1 MSRERGGVTSRPSP
15 ITTVAPPRHD
25 TRARSTALPWRLGD
39 TMSEFNIHAESI
51 DVEQLME
58 QIRARIREKRGVDY
72 TEQQIREL
80 AGVKLERFL
89 DPRNV
94 RSDLLDHY
102 RQRAEEPPD
111 PLRVDPPPPSV
122 NFEFDGDTIYR
133 SSRGVVGRIIYG
145 IRRLLRPVLKLFF
158 NPNPIVHALHTQ
170 QRINHEIG
178 RQVSA
183 HFDWTMKL
191 SEQMSTRLKARAE
204 LDALTYELL
213 NNLVVEMTRLS
224 IDVKNHKMQVESIAG
239 RLDFDERRARAL
251 EGVVE
256 YRTRVAP
263 AGDGD
268 GSGAGDGPVDDE
280 AAGPEK
286 RKRRRRRGRRRS
298 GTRPAEAA
306 GPEAGGTGEG
316 VATDPAEA
324 GDAGRPSEDVPGPE
338 PAPAEASAPE
348 HRAEPAAGGV
358 EAEPPPETRSE
369 PSGTRNGAPDP
380 DEPATR

>member
-1 MSRERGGVTSRPSP
+1 
-15 ITTVAPPRHD
+15 
-25 TRARSTALPWRLGD
+25 
-39 TMSEFNIHAESI
+39 MSEFNIHAESI

-89 DPRNV
+89 DPGNV

-133 SSRGVVGRIIYG
+133 SSRGVLGRIIYG

-158 NPNPIVHALHTQ
+158 NPTPIVHALHTQ

-251 EGVVE
+251 ESVVE
-256 YRTRVAP
+256 SRTRVAP
-263 AGDGD
+263 PSERDG
-268 GSGAGDGPVDDE
+268 AAADGPVDDE

-286 RKRRRRRGRRRS
+286 RKRRRRRGRRRT
-298 GTRPAEAA
+298 GTKPEAA

-316 VATDPAEA
+316 VAADPAEA
-324 GDAGRPSEDVPGPE
+324 GDAGGPSEDTPGPE
-338 PAPAEASAPE
+338 PAPAQIATPEPPVEA
-348 HRAEPAAGGV
+348 AAGGGG
-358 EAEPPPETRSE
+358 AEPWPDTRTE
-369 PSGTRNGAPDP
+369 ASGTRDGAPDP

>member
-1 MSRERGGVTSRPSP
+1 
-15 ITTVAPPRHD
+15 
-25 TRARSTALPWRLGD
+25 
-39 TMSEFNIHAESI
+39 MSEFNIHAESI

-94 RSDLLDHY
+94 RSDLLEHY
-102 RQRAEEPPD
+102 RQRAEEAPD

-133 SSRGVVGRIIYG
+133 SSRGMVGRVLHG
-145 IRRLLRPVLKLFF
+145 VRRLLRPVLKLFF

-178 RQVSA
+178 QQVSA

-191 SEQMSTRLKARAE
+191 SEQMSSRLKARAE

-251 EGVVE
+251 ESVVE
-256 YRTRVAP
+256 YRTQIAP
-263 AGDGD
+263 ARDGD
-268 GSGAGDGPVDDE
+268 GAGSADDD
-280 AAGPEK
+280 AAGSEK

-298 GTRPAEAA
+298 GAKPAEAA
-306 GPEAGGTGEG
+306 GPEAGTGEG
-316 VATDPAEA
+316 AAAESGGAERPAE
-324 GDAGRPSEDVPGPE
+324 DATGPE
-338 PAPAEASAPE
+338 PAPAEASTPE
-348 HRAEPAAGGV
+348 PPAESAADGGGAEPS
-358 EAEPPPETRSE
+358 PETGSE
-369 PSGTRNGAPDP
+369 ASGMRNGAPDP
-380 DEPATR
+380 DEPAAR

>member
-1 MSRERGGVTSRPSP
+1 
-15 ITTVAPPRHD
+15 
-25 TRARSTALPWRLGD
+25 
-39 TMSEFNIHAESI
+39 MSEFNIHAESI

-111 PLRVDPPPPSV
+111 PLRVDPPPPAA

-158 NPNPIVHALHTQ
+158 NPTPIVHALHTQ

-251 EGVVE
+251 ESVVE
-256 YRTRVAP
+256 YRTQIAP
-263 AGDGD
+263 ARDGAGDGD
-268 GSGAGDGPVDDE
+268 GPADDD

-298 GTRPAEAA
+298 GARPAEAA

-316 VATDPAEA
+316 VAADAAAA
-324 GDAGRPSEDVPGPE
+324 GDAGGPSEDASGPE
-338 PAPAEASAPE
+338 PAPAEASTSEPP
-348 HRAEPAAGGV
+348 AEAAAGGGT
-358 EAEPPPETRSE
+358 AEPLPETRSE
-369 PSGTRNGAPDP
+369 ASGTPSDAPDP
-380 DEPATR
+380 DEPAAR

>member
-1 MSRERGGVTSRPSP
+1 
-15 ITTVAPPRHD
+15 
-25 TRARSTALPWRLGD
+25 
-39 TMSEFNIHAESI
+39 MSEFNIRSESI

-72 TEQQIREL
+72 TEQQVREL
-80 AGVKLERFL
+80 AGVRLERFL
-89 DPRNV
+89 DPSNV

-102 RQRAEEPPD
+102 RQRSEDAPD
-111 PLRVDPPPPSV
+111 PRRVDPPPSP

-133 SSRGVVGRIIYG
+133 SSRGMAGKVIYG

-158 NPNPIVHALHTQ
+158 NPTPIVHALHTQ
-170 QRINHEIG
+170 QQINHQIG

-183 HFDWTMKL
+183 HFEWTMKL
-191 SEQMSTRLKARAE
+191 SSRLKARAE

-251 EGVVE
+251 ESVVE
-256 YRTRVAP
+256 YRTQSAP
-263 AGDGD
+263 ALDGEGEGEGD
-268 GSGAGDGPVDDE
+268 E
-280 AAGPEK
+280 TAGPEK

-298 GTRPAEAA
+298 GAK
-306 GPEAGGTGEG
+306 
-316 VATDPAEA
+316 
-324 GDAGRPSEDVPGPE
+324 
-338 PAPAEASAPE
+338 
-348 HRAEPAAGGV
+348 PAAAPV
-358 EAEPPPETRSE
+358 EAEVAPPEPPAGPVTRDGVAEVAAETESE
-369 PSGTRNGAPDP
+369 ASGVQNGAPDP

>member
-1 MSRERGGVTSRPSP
+1 
-15 ITTVAPPRHD
+15 
-25 TRARSTALPWRLGD
+25 
-39 TMSEFNIHAESI
+39 MSEFNIHAESI

-89 DPRNV
+89 DPGNV

-102 RQRAEEPPD
+102 RQRAKESPD
-111 PLRVDPPPPSV
+111 PPRMDALPAAA
-122 NFEFDGDTIYR
+122 NFEFDDDTIYR
-133 SSRGVVGRIIYG
+133 SSRGLVGRVIHG

-158 NPNPIVHALHTQ
+158 NPTPIVHALHTQ

-178 RQVSA
+178 RQ
-183 HFDWTMKL
+183 
-191 SEQMSTRLKARAE
+191 SEQLSTQLKARAE

-251 EGVVE
+251 ESVVE
-256 YRTRVAP
+256 YRTQIAP
-263 AGDGD
+263 ARDAADGD
-268 GSGAGDGPVDDE
+268 GPADDD

-298 GTRPAEAA
+298 GARPAEPA

-316 VATDPAEA
+316 VAADPVEA
-324 GDAGRPSEDVPGPE
+324 GDAGGPSEDTPGRAAEDASAPE
-338 PAPAEASAPE
+338 PAPTEASTPE
-348 HRAEPAAGGV
+348 PS
-358 EAEPPPETRSE
+358 PETRSE
-369 PSGTRNGAPDP
+369 ASATRNGAPDP
-380 DEPATR
+380 DEPAAQ

>member
-1 MSRERGGVTSRPSP
+1 
-15 ITTVAPPRHD
+15 
-25 TRARSTALPWRLGD
+25 
-39 TMSEFNIHAESI
+39 MSEFNIHAESI

-89 DPRNV
+89 DPGNV

-111 PLRVDPPPPSV
+111 PRRVDPPPPSA
-122 NFEFDGDTIYR
+122 NFEFDADTIYR

-145 IRRLLRPVLKLFF
+145 VRRLLRPVLKLFF
-158 NPNPIVHALHTQ
+158 NPTPIVQALHTQ

-178 RQVSA
+178 RQSELMSA
-183 HFDWTMKL
+183 
-191 SEQMSTRLKARAE
+191 RLKARAE

-251 EGVVE
+251 ESVVE
-256 YRTRVAP
+256 YRTQIAP
-263 AGDGD
+263 ARDGDDGD
-268 GSGAGDGPVDDE
+268 GPADDD

-298 GTRPAEAA
+298 GARPAEPA

-316 VATDPAEA
+316 VAADPAQ
-324 GDAGRPSEDVPGPE
+324 D
-338 PAPAEASAPE
+338 ASAPG
-348 HRAEPAAGGV
+348 PAPT
-358 EAEPPPETRSE
+358 EASTPESSPETGSE
-369 PSGTRNGAPDP
+369 AGGTRNGAPDP
-380 DEPATR
+380 DEPAAR